1 MPTSIRRLNAIDVT
15 ANELWCSF
23 FLLQLYDEFSFVK
36 YDKICLYFDF
46 SESLFDFILFYF
58 ILKYCTVTTPKQS
71 RKIEFNNRF
80 KQKSRY
86 PLALI

>member
-15 ANELWCSF
+15 ANELRCSF
-23 FLLQLYDEFSFVK
+23 FLLQLFDEFSFVK

-46 SESLFDFILFYF
+46 SESLFDF